1 MKVQIINKSQWEL
14 PQYATPFSAGLDL
27 RGDFNR
33 IKLVD
38 NKPEKFFFNADVVG
52 IGLIENPD
60 SNIEIVDKEGN
71 PTGEK
76 PKTIP
81 VAKTIEIKPGGRC
94 LIPTG
99 LFVALPEG
107 YEAQVRPRSGLALK
121 QGITVLNSPG
131 TIDADY
137 RGEIGVILINNSL
150 EPVRLH
156 DGERI
161 AQLVIAKHEQ
171 AEWEEVEELP
181 STDRGEGGFG
191 HSGVK

>member
-14 PQYATPFSAGLDL
+14 PQYATSFSAGLDL
-27 RGDFNR
+27 RGDFSR

-52 IGLIENPD
+52 IGLVENPD

-171 AEWEEVEELP
+171 AEWDEVEELP

>member
-1 MKVQIINKSQWEL
+1 MKIQIINKSQWEL
-14 PQYATPFSAGLDL
+14 PQYATSLSAGLDL
-27 RGDFNR
+27 RGDFSR
-33 IKLVD
+33 IKLVN

-52 IGLIENPD
+52 VGLAENPNSD
-60 SNIEIVDKEGN
+60 IEIVDKEGN

-76 PKTIP
+76 PKTIS

-99 LFVALPEG
+99 LFIALPEG

-121 QGITVLNSPG
+121 QGITVLNTPG

-171 AEWEEVEELP
+171 AEWEEVEEL
-181 STDRGEGGFG
+181 SDTDRGAGGFG